1 MSVRM
6 RRNTHKR
13 ARTINLSFR
22 GYNIYRER
30 SDMEIKDF
38 VKNVLSEITEAAE
51 EASNE
56 KKDLLS

>member
-1 MSVRM
+1 
-6 RRNTHKR
+6 
-13 ARTINLSFR
+13 
-22 GYNIYRER
+22 
-30 SDMEIKDF
+30 MEIKDF